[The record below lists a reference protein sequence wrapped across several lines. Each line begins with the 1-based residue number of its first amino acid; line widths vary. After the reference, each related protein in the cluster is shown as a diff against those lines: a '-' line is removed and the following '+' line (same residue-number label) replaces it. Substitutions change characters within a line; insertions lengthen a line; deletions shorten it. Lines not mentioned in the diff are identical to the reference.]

1 LNLFNLFATIS
12 LDPSEYNS
20 GVKDVIKSG
29 DSLASKLK
37 SGLASAG
44 KVAAKG
50 IAAIGTAASGA
61 VVGLLALESSTEEY
75 RVAMGKL
82 NTAFEAAGYGAETAQ
97 QAYNAFYGI
106 LGDTDTATEASQ
118 LLAKLADSA
127 EDVSTWTDIAA
138 GVAGTFGDS
147 LPIEG
152 LIEAS
157 NETAKVGQVTGV
169 LADALNWAGISED
182 DFNARLSACSSES
195 ERNQLIMDTLSGT
208 YDEASEAFYRNNEA
222 LVESRNNQAQLDAT
236 LATLGQTVSNV
247 KNRLLSEFLP
257 AISNVATAF
266 SGMLSGTA
274 GADQQFSTAVQGLVN
289 VAVSKLPEFLNMGV
303 QILSSLASGIVQSI
317 PTLVAAVPQIVA
329 EIGAALTELLPQV
342 LDMGVQLLDQFTSG
356 IETGLPDM
364 VSRIPEIITQFLDY
378 ITEQLPTILD
388 KGVELLNNLVNG
400 IIRAIP
406 QMVAAL
412 PQIITSFAKFI
423 ADNLPEIVRA
433 GIDILMNLITGII
446 KTIPDL
452 VASLPQIIN
461 AIIDGIGNLMGG
473 IVDIGKNIV
482 EGIWQGIQ
490 DMAVWIK
497 DKVTGFFSGIV
508 DGVKNF
514 LGIRSPSKLFR
525 DEIGRNI
532 GLGVAEGI
540 EDSEDDA
547 VKAANDLAKSVY
559 DKSVDWLDKQTKY
572 QNFSLQ
578 QQLEVWEAI
587 QGQFIK
593 ESQQYADAEEKIFDL
608 RKQIQEEYYD
618 KVQEITT
625 NISDLEQNYQN
636 ELSKRTQEIFN
647 SFGLFDQIPE
657 RQKVAGDELLEN
669 LSGQIAAMEDFYSG
683 LDELMSRGVGSA
695 LVDEIRSMGPD
706 AADELSALLSLSDEK
721 LSEYASLYQEK
732 QELANSIAVN
742 ELEELRKETDT
753 QIQKNL
759 QSLEELYNKNAP
771 TVGKAFTDGL
781 SSGIMSGL
789 SSVVNSAVN
798 VAQAAVKA
806 TRDALG
812 IHSPS
817 RVFADIGKNMALGL
831 GQGWDN
837 EYDRIR
843 RDIEGGMDFGT
854 ASVDFAS
861 SGLGVA
867 SAGMVNGVSAAVQG
881 AGMSGGSITVNLMMP
896 DGTKFASYLLGP
908 LSNYAKAN
916 GTPILNPM

>member
-1 LNLFNLFATIS
+1 MPRKEVAPINLFDLFAKIS
-12 LDPSEYNS
+12 LDTSEYDS
-20 GVKDVIKSG
+20 GVKDVSKSG
-29 DSLASKLK
+29 GSLASKLK
-37 SGLASAG
+37 NGLASAG
-44 KVAAKG
+44 KVAAAG
-50 IAAIGTAASGA
+50 IGAITAAAGA
-61 VVGLLALESSTEEY
+61 AVGGLLALESSTEEY
-75 RVAMGKL
+75 RVAQGKL

-342 LDMGVQLLDQFTSG
+342 LNMGVQLLDQLVSG

-364 VSRIPEIITQFLDY
+364 VARLPQIVDNFLSFL
-378 ITEQLPTILD
+378 TEHLPDILD
-388 KGVELLNNLVNG
+388 KGVEMLNSLVNG
-400 IIRAIP
+400 IINTIPQMVASLPKIITSFVTFIANNLPKIIEAGINILVNLIAGIIKAIP
-406 QMVAAL
+406 QLVAAL
-412 PQIITSFAKFI
+412 PQIIA
-423 ADNLPEIVRA
+423 AIV
-433 GIDILMNLITGII
+433 
-446 KTIPDL
+446 
-452 VASLPQIIN
+452 
-461 AIIDGIGNLMGG
+461 DGIAALMGS

-482 EGIWQGIQ
+482 EGIWEGIQ
-490 DMAVWIK
+490 NAIGWVT
-497 DKVTGFFSGIV
+497 DKITGFFSGII
-508 DGVKNF
+508 DGVK
-514 LGIRSPSKLFR
+514 G
-525 DEIGRNI
+525 
-532 GLGVAEGI
+532 
-540 EDSEDDA
+540 
-547 VKAANDLAKSVY
+547 
-559 DKSVDWLDKQTKY
+559 
-572 QNFSLQ
+572 
-578 QQLEVWEAI
+578 
-587 QGQFIK
+587 
-593 ESQQYADAEEKIFDL
+593 
-608 RKQIQEEYYD
+608 
-618 KVQEITT
+618 
-625 NISDLEQNYQN
+625 
-636 ELSKRTQEIFN
+636 
-647 SFGLFDQIPE
+647 
-657 RQKVAGDELLEN
+657 
-669 LSGQIAAMEDFYSG
+669 M
-683 LDELMSRGVGSA
+683 
-695 LVDEIRSMGPD
+695 
-706 AADELSALLSLSDEK
+706 
-721 LSEYASLYQEK
+721 
-732 QELANSIAVN
+732 
-742 ELEELRKETDT
+742 
-753 QIQKNL
+753 
-759 QSLEELYNKNAP
+759 
-771 TVGKAFTDGL
+771 
-781 SSGIMSGL
+781 
-789 SSVVNSAVN
+789 
-798 VAQAAVKA
+798 
-806 TRDALG
+806 LG

-817 RVFADIGKNMALGL
+817 RVFADMGKNMALGL

-867 SAGMVNGVSAAVQG
+867 SAGMVNGVSASVQG

-916 GTPILNPM
+916 GTPILHPT

>member
-1 LNLFNLFATIS
+1 MPRKEVAPINLFDLFAKIS
-12 LDPSEYNS
+12 LDTSEYDS
-20 GVKDVIKSG
+20 GVKDVSKSG
-29 DSLASKLK
+29 GSLASKLK
-37 SGLASAG
+37 NGLASAG
-44 KVAAKG
+44 KVAAAG
-50 IAAIGTAASGA
+50 IGAITAAAGA
-61 VVGLLALESSTEEY
+61 AVGGLLALESSTEEY
-75 RVAMGKL
+75 RVAQGKL

-97 QAYNAFYGI
+97 QAYNSFYGI

-247 KNRLLSEFLP
+247 KNRLLTEFLP

-266 SGMLSGTA
+266 SGMLSGAA
-274 GADQQFSTAVQGLVN
+274 GADQEFASAVQGLVN
-289 VAVSKLPEFLNMGV
+289 VAVSKLPEFLSMGV

-329 EIGAALTELLPQV
+329 GIGEALTELLPQV
-342 LDMGVQLLDQFTSG
+342 LNMGVQLLDQLVSG

-364 VSRIPEIITQFLDY
+364 VARLPQIVDNFLSFL
-378 ITEQLPTILD
+378 TEHLPDILD
-388 KGVELLNNLVNG
+388 KGVEMLNSLVNG
-400 IIRAIP
+400 IINTIPQMVASLPKIITSFVTFIANNLPKIIEAGINILVNLIAGIIKAIP
-406 QMVAAL
+406 QLVAAL
-412 PQIITSFAKFI
+412 PQIIA
-423 ADNLPEIVRA
+423 AIV
-433 GIDILMNLITGII
+433 
-446 KTIPDL
+446 
-452 VASLPQIIN
+452 
-461 AIIDGIGNLMGG
+461 DGIAVLMGS

-482 EGIWQGIQ
+482 EGIWEGIQ
-490 DMAVWIK
+490 NAIGWFT
-497 DKVTGFFSGIV
+497 DKITGFFSGII
-508 DGVKNF
+508 DGVK
-514 LGIRSPSKLFR
+514 G
-525 DEIGRNI
+525 
-532 GLGVAEGI
+532 
-540 EDSEDDA
+540 
-547 VKAANDLAKSVY
+547 
-559 DKSVDWLDKQTKY
+559 
-572 QNFSLQ
+572 
-578 QQLEVWEAI
+578 
-587 QGQFIK
+587 
-593 ESQQYADAEEKIFDL
+593 
-608 RKQIQEEYYD
+608 
-618 KVQEITT
+618 
-625 NISDLEQNYQN
+625 
-636 ELSKRTQEIFN
+636 
-647 SFGLFDQIPE
+647 
-657 RQKVAGDELLEN
+657 
-669 LSGQIAAMEDFYSG
+669 M
-683 LDELMSRGVGSA
+683 
-695 LVDEIRSMGPD
+695 
-706 AADELSALLSLSDEK
+706 
-721 LSEYASLYQEK
+721 
-732 QELANSIAVN
+732 
-742 ELEELRKETDT
+742 
-753 QIQKNL
+753 
-759 QSLEELYNKNAP
+759 
-771 TVGKAFTDGL
+771 
-781 SSGIMSGL
+781 
-789 SSVVNSAVN
+789 
-798 VAQAAVKA
+798 
-806 TRDALG
+806 LG

-817 RVFADIGKNMALGL
+817 RVFADMGKNMALGL

-867 SAGMVNGVSAAVQG
+867 SAGMVNGVSASVQG

-916 GTPILNPM
+916 GTPILHPT

>member
-1 LNLFNLFATIS
+1 MNLFDLFATIS
-12 LDPSEYNS
+12 LDPSEYES

-61 VVGLLALESSTEEY
+61 MVGLLALESSTEEY
-75 RVAMGKL
+75 RVAQGKL

-97 QAYNAFYGI
+97 QAYNSFYGI

-247 KNRLLSEFLP
+247 KNRLLTEFLP

-266 SGMLSGTA
+266 SGMLSGAA
-274 GADQQFSTAVQGLVN
+274 GADQEFASAVQGLVN
-289 VAVSKLPEFLNMGV
+289 VAVSKLPEFLSMGV

-329 EIGAALTELLPQV
+329 EIGEALTELLPQV
-342 LDMGVQLLDQFTSG
+342 LNMGVQLLDQLVSG

-364 VSRIPEIITQFLDY
+364 VARLPQIVDNFLSFL
-378 ITEQLPTILD
+378 TEHLPDILD
-388 KGVELLNNLVNG
+388 KGVEMLNSLVNG
-400 IIRAIP
+400 IINTIPQMVASLPKIITSFVTFIANNLPKIIEAGINILVNLIAGIIKAIP
-406 QMVAAL
+406 QLVAAL
-412 PQIITSFAKFI
+412 PQII
-423 ADNLPEIVRA
+423 D
-433 GIDILMNLITGII
+433 
-446 KTIPDL
+446 
-452 VASLPQIIN
+452 

-473 IVDIGKNIV
+473 IVDVGKNIV
-482 EGIWQGIQ
+482 RGLWEGISSMFG
-490 DMAVWIK
+490 WIGE
-497 DKVTGFFSGIV
+497 KVGGFFDNLFG
-508 DGVKNF
+508 GVEEHEEIN
-514 LGIRSPSKLFR
+514 SPSKKWAQ
-525 DEIGRNI
+525 IGKY
-532 GLGVAEGI
+532 
-540 EDSEDDA
+540 DA
-547 VKAANDLAKSVY
+547 
-559 DKSVDWLDKQTKY
+559 
-572 QNFSLQ
+572 
-578 QQLEVWEAI
+578 
-587 QGQFIK
+587 QG
-593 ESQQYADAEEKIFDL
+593 
-608 RKQIQEEYYD
+608 
-618 KVQEITT
+618 
-625 NISDLEQNYQN
+625 
-636 ELSKRTQEIFN
+636 
-647 SFGLFDQIPE
+647 FGKGF
-657 RQKVAGDELLEN
+657 
-669 LSGQIAAMEDFYSG
+669 
-683 LDELMSRGVGSA
+683 
-695 LVDEIRSMGPD
+695 
-706 AADELSALLSLSDEK
+706 SDEF
-721 LSEYASLYQEK
+721 
-732 QELANSIAVN
+732 
-742 ELEELRKETDT
+742 
-753 QIQKNL
+753 
-759 QSLEELYNKNAP
+759 
-771 TVGKAFTDGL
+771 G
-781 SSGIMSGL
+781 
-789 SSVVNSAVN
+789 
-798 VAQAAVKA
+798 
-806 TRDALG
+806 
-812 IHSPS
+812 H
-817 RVFADIGKNMALGL
+817 
-831 GQGWDN
+831 
-837 EYDRIR
+837 IR
-843 RDIEGGMDFGT
+843 RDIESGMDFGT

-867 SAGMVNGVSAAVQG
+867 SAGMVNGVSASVQG

-916 GTPILNPM
+916 GTPILNPT

>member
-1 LNLFNLFATIS
+1 MPRKEVAPINLFDLFAKIS
-12 LDPSEYNS
+12 LDTSEYDS
-20 GVKDVIKSG
+20 GVKDVSKSG
-29 DSLASKLK
+29 GSLASKLK

-303 QILSSLASGIVQSI
+303 LILSSLASGIVQSI

-329 EIGAALTELLPQV
+329 EIWAALTELLPQV

-364 VSRIPEIITQFLDY
+364 VSRIPEIITQFLSY
-378 ITEQLPTILD
+378 ITEQLPTVLD
-388 KGVELLNNLVNG
+388 KGAELLNNLVNG
-400 IIRAIP
+400 ILGAIP
-406 QMVAAL
+406 EMTAALPEIITAFVQFITDNLPTIIESGINILLNLVSGIIGAIPDLVASIPQIISAITTGIARALPKIIQSGVSLLQKFIEGILSNIPALVAAL
-412 PQIITSFAKFI
+412 PQIISA
-423 ADNLPEIVRA
+423 IVE
-433 GIDILMNLITGII
+433 
-446 KTIPDL
+446 
-452 VASLPQIIN
+452 
-461 AIIDGIGNLMGG
+461 GIGALIGG
-473 IVDIGKNIV
+473 IVDVGKSIV
-482 EGIWQGIQ
+482 EGIWKGIQ
-490 DMAVWIK
+490 EMAGWIY

-508 DGVKNF
+508 DGVK
-514 LGIRSPSKLFR
+514 
-525 DEIGRNI
+525 
-532 GLGVAEGI
+532 
-540 EDSEDDA
+540 
-547 VKAANDLAKSVY
+547 
-559 DKSVDWLDKQTKY
+559 
-572 QNFSLQ
+572 
-578 QQLEVWEAI
+578 
-587 QGQFIK
+587 
-593 ESQQYADAEEKIFDL
+593 
-608 RKQIQEEYYD
+608 
-618 KVQEITT
+618 
-625 NISDLEQNYQN
+625 
-636 ELSKRTQEIFN
+636 
-647 SFGLFDQIPE
+647 
-657 RQKVAGDELLEN
+657 
-669 LSGQIAAMEDFYSG
+669 DF
-683 LDELMSRGVGSA
+683 
-695 LVDEIRSMGPD
+695 
-706 AADELSALLSLSDEK
+706 
-721 LSEYASLYQEK
+721 
-732 QELANSIAVN
+732 
-742 ELEELRKETDT
+742 
-753 QIQKNL
+753 
-759 QSLEELYNKNAP
+759 
-771 TVGKAFTDGL
+771 
-781 SSGIMSGL
+781 
-789 SSVVNSAVN
+789 
-798 VAQAAVKA
+798 
-806 TRDALG
+806 LG

-817 RVFADIGKNMALGL
+817 TVFADMGKNMALGL

-867 SAGMVNGVSAAVQG
+867 SAGMVNGVSASVQG

-916 GTPILNPM
+916 GTPILHPT

>member
-1 LNLFNLFATIS
+1 MPRKEVAPINLFDLFAKIS
-12 LDPSEYNS
+12 LDTSEYDS
-20 GVKDVIKSG
+20 GVKDVSKSG
-29 DSLASKLK
+29 GSLASKLK

-303 QILSSLASGIVQSI
+303 QILYSLASGIVQSI

-364 VSRIPEIITQFLDY
+364 VSRIPEIITQFLSY
-378 ITEQLPTILD
+378 ITEQLPTVLD
-388 KGVELLNNLVNG
+388 KGAELLNNLVNG
-400 IIRAIP
+400 ILGAIP
-406 QMVAAL
+406 EMTAALPEIITAFVQFITDNLPTIIESGINILLNLVSGIIGAIPDLVASIPQIISAITTGIARALPKIIQSGVSLLQKFIEGILSNIPALVAAL
-412 PQIITSFAKFI
+412 PQIISA
-423 ADNLPEIVRA
+423 IVE
-433 GIDILMNLITGII
+433 
-446 KTIPDL
+446 
-452 VASLPQIIN
+452 
-461 AIIDGIGNLMGG
+461 GIGALIGG
-473 IVDIGKNIV
+473 IVDVGKSIV
-482 EGIWQGIQ
+482 EGIWKGIQ
-490 DMAVWIK
+490 EMAGWIY

-508 DGVKNF
+508 DGVK
-514 LGIRSPSKLFR
+514 
-525 DEIGRNI
+525 
-532 GLGVAEGI
+532 
-540 EDSEDDA
+540 
-547 VKAANDLAKSVY
+547 
-559 DKSVDWLDKQTKY
+559 
-572 QNFSLQ
+572 
-578 QQLEVWEAI
+578 
-587 QGQFIK
+587 
-593 ESQQYADAEEKIFDL
+593 
-608 RKQIQEEYYD
+608 
-618 KVQEITT
+618 
-625 NISDLEQNYQN
+625 
-636 ELSKRTQEIFN
+636 
-647 SFGLFDQIPE
+647 
-657 RQKVAGDELLEN
+657 
-669 LSGQIAAMEDFYSG
+669 DF
-683 LDELMSRGVGSA
+683 
-695 LVDEIRSMGPD
+695 
-706 AADELSALLSLSDEK
+706 
-721 LSEYASLYQEK
+721 
-732 QELANSIAVN
+732 
-742 ELEELRKETDT
+742 
-753 QIQKNL
+753 
-759 QSLEELYNKNAP
+759 
-771 TVGKAFTDGL
+771 
-781 SSGIMSGL
+781 
-789 SSVVNSAVN
+789 
-798 VAQAAVKA
+798 
-806 TRDALG
+806 LG

-817 RVFADIGKNMALGL
+817 TVFADMGKNMALGL

-867 SAGMVNGVSAAVQG
+867 SAGMVNGVSASVQG

-916 GTPILNPM
+916 GTPILHPT

>member
-1 LNLFNLFATIS
+1 MPRKEVAPINLFDLFAKIS
-12 LDPSEYNS
+12 LDTSEYDS
-20 GVKDVIKSG
+20 GVKDVSKSG
-29 DSLASKLK
+29 GSLASKLK

-247 KNRLLSEFLP
+247 KNRLLTEFLP

-266 SGMLSGTA
+266 SGMLSGAA
-274 GADQQFSTAVQGLVN
+274 GADQEFASAVQGLVN
-289 VAVSKLPEFLNMGV
+289 VAVSKLPEFLSMGV

-329 EIGAALTELLPQV
+329 EIGEALTELLPQV
-342 LDMGVQLLDQFTSG
+342 LNMGVQLLDQLVSG

-364 VSRIPEIITQFLDY
+364 VARLPQIVDNFLSFL
-378 ITEQLPTILD
+378 TEHLPDILD
-388 KGVELLNNLVNG
+388 KGVEMLNSLVNG
-400 IIRAIP
+400 IINTIPQMVASLPKIITSFVTFIANNLPKIIEAGINILVNLIAGIIKAIP
-406 QMVAAL
+406 QLVAAL
-412 PQIITSFAKFI
+412 PQIIA
-423 ADNLPEIVRA
+423 AIV
-433 GIDILMNLITGII
+433 
-446 KTIPDL
+446 
-452 VASLPQIIN
+452 
-461 AIIDGIGNLMGG
+461 DGIAALMGS

-482 EGIWQGIQ
+482 EGIWEGIQ
-490 DMAVWIK
+490 NAIGWFT
-497 DKVTGFFSGIV
+497 DKITGFFSGII
-508 DGVKNF
+508 DGVK
-514 LGIRSPSKLFR
+514 G
-525 DEIGRNI
+525 
-532 GLGVAEGI
+532 
-540 EDSEDDA
+540 
-547 VKAANDLAKSVY
+547 
-559 DKSVDWLDKQTKY
+559 
-572 QNFSLQ
+572 
-578 QQLEVWEAI
+578 
-587 QGQFIK
+587 
-593 ESQQYADAEEKIFDL
+593 
-608 RKQIQEEYYD
+608 
-618 KVQEITT
+618 
-625 NISDLEQNYQN
+625 
-636 ELSKRTQEIFN
+636 
-647 SFGLFDQIPE
+647 
-657 RQKVAGDELLEN
+657 
-669 LSGQIAAMEDFYSG
+669 M
-683 LDELMSRGVGSA
+683 
-695 LVDEIRSMGPD
+695 
-706 AADELSALLSLSDEK
+706 
-721 LSEYASLYQEK
+721 
-732 QELANSIAVN
+732 
-742 ELEELRKETDT
+742 
-753 QIQKNL
+753 
-759 QSLEELYNKNAP
+759 
-771 TVGKAFTDGL
+771 
-781 SSGIMSGL
+781 
-789 SSVVNSAVN
+789 
-798 VAQAAVKA
+798 
-806 TRDALG
+806 LG

-817 RVFADIGKNMALGL
+817 RVFADMGKNMALGL

-867 SAGMVNGVSAAVQG
+867 SAGMVNGVSASVQG
-881 AGMSGGSITVNLMMP
+881 AGMSGWSITVNLMMP

-916 GTPILNPM
+916 GTPILHPT

>member
-1 LNLFNLFATIS
+1 MPRKEVAPINLFDLFAKIS
-12 LDPSEYNS
+12 LDTSEYDS
-20 GVKDVIKSG
+20 GVKEVSKRG
-29 DSLASKLK
+29 GSLASKLK

-364 VSRIPEIITQFLDY
+364 VSRIPEIITQFLSY
-378 ITEQLPTILD
+378 ITEQLPTVLD
-388 KGVELLNNLVNG
+388 KGAELLNNLVNG
-400 IIRAIP
+400 ILGAIP
-406 QMVAAL
+406 EMTAALPEIITAFVQFITDNLPTIIESGINILLNLVSGIIGAIPDLVASIPQIISAITTGIARALPKIIQSGVSLLQKFIEGILSNIPALVAAL
-412 PQIITSFAKFI
+412 PQIISA
-423 ADNLPEIVRA
+423 IVE
-433 GIDILMNLITGII
+433 
-446 KTIPDL
+446 
-452 VASLPQIIN
+452 
-461 AIIDGIGNLMGG
+461 GIGALIGG
-473 IVDIGKNIV
+473 IVDVGKSIV
-482 EGIWQGIQ
+482 EGIWKGIQ
-490 DMAVWIK
+490 EMAGWIY

-508 DGVKNF
+508 DGVK
-514 LGIRSPSKLFR
+514 
-525 DEIGRNI
+525 
-532 GLGVAEGI
+532 
-540 EDSEDDA
+540 
-547 VKAANDLAKSVY
+547 
-559 DKSVDWLDKQTKY
+559 
-572 QNFSLQ
+572 
-578 QQLEVWEAI
+578 
-587 QGQFIK
+587 
-593 ESQQYADAEEKIFDL
+593 
-608 RKQIQEEYYD
+608 
-618 KVQEITT
+618 
-625 NISDLEQNYQN
+625 
-636 ELSKRTQEIFN
+636 
-647 SFGLFDQIPE
+647 
-657 RQKVAGDELLEN
+657 
-669 LSGQIAAMEDFYSG
+669 DF
-683 LDELMSRGVGSA
+683 
-695 LVDEIRSMGPD
+695 
-706 AADELSALLSLSDEK
+706 
-721 LSEYASLYQEK
+721 
-732 QELANSIAVN
+732 
-742 ELEELRKETDT
+742 
-753 QIQKNL
+753 
-759 QSLEELYNKNAP
+759 
-771 TVGKAFTDGL
+771 
-781 SSGIMSGL
+781 
-789 SSVVNSAVN
+789 
-798 VAQAAVKA
+798 
-806 TRDALG
+806 LG

-817 RVFADIGKNMALGL
+817 TVFADMGKNMALGL

-881 AGMSGGSITVNLMMP
+881 AGMSGWSLTVNLMMP

-916 GTPILNPM
+916 GTPILHPT

>member
-1 LNLFNLFATIS
+1 MPRKEVAPINLFDLFAKIS
-12 LDPSEYNS
+12 LDTSEYDS
-20 GVKDVIKSG
+20 GVKDVSKSG
-29 DSLASKLK
+29 GSLASKLK

-342 LDMGVQLLDQFTSG
+342 LNMGVQLLDQLVSG

-364 VSRIPEIITQFLDY
+364 VARLPQIVDNFLSFL
-378 ITEQLPTILD
+378 TEHLPDILD
-388 KGVELLNNLVNG
+388 KGVEMLNSLVNG
-400 IIRAIP
+400 IINTIPQMVASLPKIITSFVTFIANNLPKIIEAGINILVNLIAGIIKAIP
-406 QMVAAL
+406 QLVAAL
-412 PQIITSFAKFI
+412 PQIIA
-423 ADNLPEIVRA
+423 AIV
-433 GIDILMNLITGII
+433 
-446 KTIPDL
+446 
-452 VASLPQIIN
+452 
-461 AIIDGIGNLMGG
+461 DGIAVLMGS

-482 EGIWQGIQ
+482 EGIWEGIQ
-490 DMAVWIK
+490 NAIGWFT
-497 DKVTGFFSGIV
+497 DKITGFFSGII
-508 DGVKNF
+508 DGVK
-514 LGIRSPSKLFR
+514 G
-525 DEIGRNI
+525 
-532 GLGVAEGI
+532 
-540 EDSEDDA
+540 
-547 VKAANDLAKSVY
+547 
-559 DKSVDWLDKQTKY
+559 
-572 QNFSLQ
+572 
-578 QQLEVWEAI
+578 
-587 QGQFIK
+587 
-593 ESQQYADAEEKIFDL
+593 
-608 RKQIQEEYYD
+608 
-618 KVQEITT
+618 
-625 NISDLEQNYQN
+625 
-636 ELSKRTQEIFN
+636 
-647 SFGLFDQIPE
+647 
-657 RQKVAGDELLEN
+657 
-669 LSGQIAAMEDFYSG
+669 M
-683 LDELMSRGVGSA
+683 
-695 LVDEIRSMGPD
+695 
-706 AADELSALLSLSDEK
+706 
-721 LSEYASLYQEK
+721 
-732 QELANSIAVN
+732 
-742 ELEELRKETDT
+742 
-753 QIQKNL
+753 
-759 QSLEELYNKNAP
+759 
-771 TVGKAFTDGL
+771 
-781 SSGIMSGL
+781 
-789 SSVVNSAVN
+789 
-798 VAQAAVKA
+798 
-806 TRDALG
+806 LG

-817 RVFADIGKNMALGL
+817 RVFADMGKNMALGL

-867 SAGMVNGVSAAVQG
+867 SAGMVNGVSASVQG

-916 GTPILNPM
+916 GTPILHPT

>member
-1 LNLFNLFATIS
+1 M
-12 LDPSEYNS
+12 
-20 GVKDVIKSG
+20 
-29 DSLASKLK
+29 
-37 SGLASAG
+37 
-44 KVAAKG
+44 
-50 IAAIGTAASGA
+50 
-61 VVGLLALESSTEEY
+61 ALESSTEEY

-247 KNRLLSEFLP
+247 KNRLLTEFLP

-266 SGMLSGTA
+266 SGMLSGAA
-274 GADQQFSTAVQGLVN
+274 GADQEFASAVQGLVN
-289 VAVSKLPEFLNMGV
+289 VAVSKLPEFLSMGV

-329 EIGAALTELLPQV
+329 EIGEALTELLPQV
-342 LDMGVQLLDQFTSG
+342 LNMGVQLLDQLVSG

-364 VSRIPEIITQFLDY
+364 VARLPQIVDNFLSFL
-378 ITEQLPTILD
+378 TEHLPDILD
-388 KGVELLNNLVNG
+388 KGVEMLNSLVNG
-400 IIRAIP
+400 IINTIPQMVASLPKIITSFVTFIANNLPKIIEAGINILVNLIAGIIKAIP
-406 QMVAAL
+406 QLVAAL
-412 PQIITSFAKFI
+412 PQIIA
-423 ADNLPEIVRA
+423 AIV
-433 GIDILMNLITGII
+433 
-446 KTIPDL
+446 
-452 VASLPQIIN
+452 
-461 AIIDGIGNLMGG
+461 DGIAALMGS

-482 EGIWQGIQ
+482 EGIWEGIQ
-490 DMAVWIK
+490 NAIGWFT
-497 DKVTGFFSGIV
+497 DKITGFFSGII
-508 DGVKNF
+508 DGVK
-514 LGIRSPSKLFR
+514 G
-525 DEIGRNI
+525 
-532 GLGVAEGI
+532 
-540 EDSEDDA
+540 
-547 VKAANDLAKSVY
+547 
-559 DKSVDWLDKQTKY
+559 
-572 QNFSLQ
+572 
-578 QQLEVWEAI
+578 
-587 QGQFIK
+587 
-593 ESQQYADAEEKIFDL
+593 
-608 RKQIQEEYYD
+608 
-618 KVQEITT
+618 
-625 NISDLEQNYQN
+625 
-636 ELSKRTQEIFN
+636 
-647 SFGLFDQIPE
+647 
-657 RQKVAGDELLEN
+657 
-669 LSGQIAAMEDFYSG
+669 M
-683 LDELMSRGVGSA
+683 
-695 LVDEIRSMGPD
+695 
-706 AADELSALLSLSDEK
+706 
-721 LSEYASLYQEK
+721 
-732 QELANSIAVN
+732 
-742 ELEELRKETDT
+742 
-753 QIQKNL
+753 
-759 QSLEELYNKNAP
+759 
-771 TVGKAFTDGL
+771 
-781 SSGIMSGL
+781 
-789 SSVVNSAVN
+789 
-798 VAQAAVKA
+798 
-806 TRDALG
+806 LG

-817 RVFADIGKNMALGL
+817 RVFADMGKNMALGL

-867 SAGMVNGVSAAVQG
+867 SAGMVNGVSASVQG
-881 AGMSGGSITVNLMMP
+881 AGMSGWSITVNLMMP

-916 GTPILNPM
+916 GTPILHPT

>member
-1 LNLFNLFATIS
+1 MPRKEVAPINLFDLFAKIS
-12 LDPSEYNS
+12 LDTSEYDS
-20 GVKDVIKSG
+20 GVKDVSKSG
-29 DSLASKLK
+29 GSLASKLK

-247 KNRLLSEFLP
+247 KNRLLTEFLP

-266 SGMLSGTA
+266 SGMLSGAA
-274 GADQQFSTAVQGLVN
+274 GADQEFASAVQGLVN
-289 VAVSKLPEFLNMGV
+289 VAVSKLPEFLSMGV

-329 EIGAALTELLPQV
+329 EIGEALTELLPQV
-342 LDMGVQLLDQFTSG
+342 LNMGVQLLDQLVSG

-364 VSRIPEIITQFLDY
+364 VARLPQIVDNFLSFL
-378 ITEQLPTILD
+378 TEHLPDILD
-388 KGVELLNNLVNG
+388 KGVEMLNSLVNG
-400 IIRAIP
+400 IINTIPQMVASLPKIITSFVTFIANNLPKIIEAGINILVNLIAGIIKAIP
-406 QMVAAL
+406 QLVAAL
-412 PQIITSFAKFI
+412 PQIIA
-423 ADNLPEIVRA
+423 AIV
-433 GIDILMNLITGII
+433 
-446 KTIPDL
+446 
-452 VASLPQIIN
+452 
-461 AIIDGIGNLMGG
+461 DGIAALMGS

-482 EGIWQGIQ
+482 EGIWEGIQ
-490 DMAVWIK
+490 NAIGWFT
-497 DKVTGFFSGIV
+497 DKITGFFSGII
-508 DGVKNF
+508 DGVK
-514 LGIRSPSKLFR
+514 G
-525 DEIGRNI
+525 
-532 GLGVAEGI
+532 
-540 EDSEDDA
+540 
-547 VKAANDLAKSVY
+547 
-559 DKSVDWLDKQTKY
+559 
-572 QNFSLQ
+572 
-578 QQLEVWEAI
+578 
-587 QGQFIK
+587 
-593 ESQQYADAEEKIFDL
+593 
-608 RKQIQEEYYD
+608 
-618 KVQEITT
+618 
-625 NISDLEQNYQN
+625 
-636 ELSKRTQEIFN
+636 
-647 SFGLFDQIPE
+647 
-657 RQKVAGDELLEN
+657 
-669 LSGQIAAMEDFYSG
+669 M
-683 LDELMSRGVGSA
+683 
-695 LVDEIRSMGPD
+695 
-706 AADELSALLSLSDEK
+706 
-721 LSEYASLYQEK
+721 
-732 QELANSIAVN
+732 
-742 ELEELRKETDT
+742 
-753 QIQKNL
+753 
-759 QSLEELYNKNAP
+759 
-771 TVGKAFTDGL
+771 
-781 SSGIMSGL
+781 
-789 SSVVNSAVN
+789 
-798 VAQAAVKA
+798 
-806 TRDALG
+806 LG

-817 RVFADIGKNMALGL
+817 RVFADMGKNMALGL

-867 SAGMVNGVSAAVQG
+867 SAGMVNGVSASVQG

-916 GTPILNPM
+916 GTPILHPT

>member
-1 LNLFNLFATIS
+1 MPRKEVAPINLFDLFAKIS
-12 LDPSEYNS
+12 LDTSEYDS
-20 GVKDVIKSG
+20 GVKDVSKSG
-29 DSLASKLK
+29 GSLASKLK
-37 SGLASAG
+37 NGLASAG
-44 KVAAKG
+44 KVAAAG
-50 IAAIGTAASGA
+50 IGAITAAAGA
-61 VVGLLALESSTEEY
+61 AVGGLLALESSTEEY
-75 RVAMGKL
+75 RVAQGKL

-97 QAYNAFYGI
+97 QAYNSFYGI

-247 KNRLLSEFLP
+247 KNRLLTEFLP

-266 SGMLSGTA
+266 SGMLSGAA
-274 GADQQFSTAVQGLVN
+274 GADQEFASAVQGLVN
-289 VAVSKLPEFLNMGV
+289 VAVSKLPEFLSMGV

-329 EIGAALTELLPQV
+329 EIGEALTELLPQV
-342 LDMGVQLLDQFTSG
+342 LNMGVQLLDQLVSG

-364 VSRIPEIITQFLDY
+364 VARLPQIVDNFLSFL
-378 ITEQLPTILD
+378 TEHLPDILD
-388 KGVELLNNLVNG
+388 KGVEMLNSLVNG
-400 IIRAIP
+400 IINTIPQMVASLPKIITSFVTFIANNLPKIIEAGINILVNLIAGIIKAIP
-406 QMVAAL
+406 QLVAAL
-412 PQIITSFAKFI
+412 PQIIA
-423 ADNLPEIVRA
+423 AIV
-433 GIDILMNLITGII
+433 
-446 KTIPDL
+446 
-452 VASLPQIIN
+452 
-461 AIIDGIGNLMGG
+461 DGIAALMGS

-482 EGIWQGIQ
+482 EGIWEGIQ
-490 DMAVWIK
+490 NAIGWFT
-497 DKVTGFFSGIV
+497 DKITGFFSGII
-508 DGVKNF
+508 DGVK
-514 LGIRSPSKLFR
+514 G
-525 DEIGRNI
+525 
-532 GLGVAEGI
+532 
-540 EDSEDDA
+540 
-547 VKAANDLAKSVY
+547 
-559 DKSVDWLDKQTKY
+559 
-572 QNFSLQ
+572 
-578 QQLEVWEAI
+578 
-587 QGQFIK
+587 
-593 ESQQYADAEEKIFDL
+593 
-608 RKQIQEEYYD
+608 
-618 KVQEITT
+618 
-625 NISDLEQNYQN
+625 
-636 ELSKRTQEIFN
+636 
-647 SFGLFDQIPE
+647 
-657 RQKVAGDELLEN
+657 
-669 LSGQIAAMEDFYSG
+669 M
-683 LDELMSRGVGSA
+683 
-695 LVDEIRSMGPD
+695 
-706 AADELSALLSLSDEK
+706 
-721 LSEYASLYQEK
+721 
-732 QELANSIAVN
+732 
-742 ELEELRKETDT
+742 
-753 QIQKNL
+753 
-759 QSLEELYNKNAP
+759 
-771 TVGKAFTDGL
+771 
-781 SSGIMSGL
+781 
-789 SSVVNSAVN
+789 
-798 VAQAAVKA
+798 
-806 TRDALG
+806 LG

-817 RVFADIGKNMALGL
+817 RVFADMGKNMALGL

-916 GTPILNPM
+916 GTPILHPT

>member
-1 LNLFNLFATIS
+1 MPRKEVAPINLFDLFAKIS
-12 LDPSEYNS
+12 LDTSEYDS
-20 GVKDVIKSG
+20 GVKDVSKSG
-29 DSLASKLK
+29 GSLASKLK
-37 SGLASAG
+37 NGLASAG
-44 KVAAKG
+44 KVAAAG
-50 IAAIGTAASGA
+50 IGAITAAAGA
-61 VVGLLALESSTEEY
+61 AVGGLLALESSTEEY
-75 RVAMGKL
+75 RVAQGKL

-97 QAYNAFYGI
+97 QAYNSFYGI

-247 KNRLLSEFLP
+247 KNRLLTEFLP

-266 SGMLSGTA
+266 SGMLSGAA
-274 GADQQFSTAVQGLVN
+274 GADQEFASAVQGLVN
-289 VAVSKLPEFLNMGV
+289 VAVSKLPEFLSMGV

-329 EIGAALTELLPQV
+329 EIGEALTELLPQV
-342 LDMGVQLLDQFTSG
+342 LNMGVQLLDQLVSG

-364 VSRIPEIITQFLDY
+364 VARLPQIVDNFLSFL
-378 ITEQLPTILD
+378 TEHLPDILD
-388 KGVELLNNLVNG
+388 KGVEMLNSLVNG
-400 IIRAIP
+400 IINTIPQMVASLPKIITSFVTFIANNLPKIIEAGINILVNLIAGIIKAIP
-406 QMVAAL
+406 QLVAAL
-412 PQIITSFAKFI
+412 PQIIA
-423 ADNLPEIVRA
+423 AIV
-433 GIDILMNLITGII
+433 
-446 KTIPDL
+446 
-452 VASLPQIIN
+452 
-461 AIIDGIGNLMGG
+461 DGIAVLMGS

-482 EGIWQGIQ
+482 EGIWEGIQ
-490 DMAVWIK
+490 NAIGWFT
-497 DKVTGFFSGIV
+497 DKITGFFSGII
-508 DGVKNF
+508 DG
-514 LGIRSPSKLFR
+514 
-525 DEIGRNI
+525 
-532 GLGVAEGI
+532 
-540 EDSEDDA
+540 
-547 VKAANDLAKSVY
+547 AK
-559 DKSVDWLDKQTKY
+559 
-572 QNFSLQ
+572 
-578 QQLEVWEAI
+578 
-587 QGQFIK
+587 G
-593 ESQQYADAEEKIFDL
+593 
-608 RKQIQEEYYD
+608 
-618 KVQEITT
+618 
-625 NISDLEQNYQN
+625 
-636 ELSKRTQEIFN
+636 
-647 SFGLFDQIPE
+647 
-657 RQKVAGDELLEN
+657 
-669 LSGQIAAMEDFYSG
+669 M
-683 LDELMSRGVGSA
+683 
-695 LVDEIRSMGPD
+695 
-706 AADELSALLSLSDEK
+706 
-721 LSEYASLYQEK
+721 
-732 QELANSIAVN
+732 
-742 ELEELRKETDT
+742 
-753 QIQKNL
+753 
-759 QSLEELYNKNAP
+759 
-771 TVGKAFTDGL
+771 
-781 SSGIMSGL
+781 
-789 SSVVNSAVN
+789 
-798 VAQAAVKA
+798 
-806 TRDALG
+806 LG

-817 RVFADIGKNMALGL
+817 RVFADMGKNMALGL

-867 SAGMVNGVSAAVQG
+867 SAGMVNGVSASVQG

-916 GTPILNPM
+916 GTPILHPT

>member
-1 LNLFNLFATIS
+1 VPRKEVAPINLFDLFAKIS
-12 LDPSEYNS
+12 LDTSEYDS
-20 GVKDVIKSG
+20 GVKDVSKSG

-182 DFNARLSACSSES
+182 EFNAKLEACGSES
-195 ERNQLIMDTLSGT
+195 ARNQLIMETLSGT

-342 LDMGVQLLDQFTSG
+342 LNMGVQLLDQLVSG

-364 VSRIPEIITQFLDY
+364 VARLPQIVDNFLSFL
-378 ITEQLPTILD
+378 TEHLPDILD
-388 KGVELLNNLVNG
+388 KGVEMLNSLVNG
-400 IIRAIP
+400 IINTIPQMVASLPKIITSFVTFIANNLPKIIEAGINILVNLIAGIIKAIP
-406 QMVAAL
+406 QLVAAL
-412 PQIITSFAKFI
+412 PQIIA
-423 ADNLPEIVRA
+423 AIV
-433 GIDILMNLITGII
+433 
-446 KTIPDL
+446 
-452 VASLPQIIN
+452 
-461 AIIDGIGNLMGG
+461 DGIAALMGS

-482 EGIWQGIQ
+482 EGIWEGIQ
-490 DMAVWIK
+490 NAIGWFT
-497 DKVTGFFSGIV
+497 DKITGFFSGII
-508 DGVKNF
+508 DGVK
-514 LGIRSPSKLFR
+514 G
-525 DEIGRNI
+525 
-532 GLGVAEGI
+532 
-540 EDSEDDA
+540 
-547 VKAANDLAKSVY
+547 
-559 DKSVDWLDKQTKY
+559 
-572 QNFSLQ
+572 
-578 QQLEVWEAI
+578 
-587 QGQFIK
+587 
-593 ESQQYADAEEKIFDL
+593 
-608 RKQIQEEYYD
+608 
-618 KVQEITT
+618 
-625 NISDLEQNYQN
+625 
-636 ELSKRTQEIFN
+636 
-647 SFGLFDQIPE
+647 
-657 RQKVAGDELLEN
+657 
-669 LSGQIAAMEDFYSG
+669 M
-683 LDELMSRGVGSA
+683 
-695 LVDEIRSMGPD
+695 
-706 AADELSALLSLSDEK
+706 
-721 LSEYASLYQEK
+721 
-732 QELANSIAVN
+732 
-742 ELEELRKETDT
+742 
-753 QIQKNL
+753 
-759 QSLEELYNKNAP
+759 
-771 TVGKAFTDGL
+771 
-781 SSGIMSGL
+781 
-789 SSVVNSAVN
+789 
-798 VAQAAVKA
+798 
-806 TRDALG
+806 LG

-817 RVFADIGKNMALGL
+817 RVFADMGKNMALGL

-867 SAGMVNGVSAAVQG
+867 SAGMVNGVSASVQG

-916 GTPILNPM
+916 GTPILHPT

>member
-1 LNLFNLFATIS
+1 MPRKEVAPINLFDLFAKIS
-12 LDPSEYNS
+12 LDTSEYDS
-20 GVKDVIKSG
+20 GVKDVSKSG
-29 DSLASKLK
+29 GSLASKLK

-182 DFNARLSACSSES
+182 EFNAKLEACGSES
-195 ERNQLIMDTLSGT
+195 ARNQLIMETLSGT

-342 LDMGVQLLDQFTSG
+342 LNMGVQLLDQLVSG

-364 VSRIPEIITQFLDY
+364 VARLPQIVDNFLSFL
-378 ITEQLPTILD
+378 TEHLPDILD
-388 KGVELLNNLVNG
+388 KGVEMLNSLVNG
-400 IIRAIP
+400 IINTIPQMVASLPKIITSFVTFIANNLPKIIEAGINILVNLIAGIIKAIP
-406 QMVAAL
+406 QLVAAL
-412 PQIITSFAKFI
+412 PQIIA
-423 ADNLPEIVRA
+423 AIV
-433 GIDILMNLITGII
+433 
-446 KTIPDL
+446 
-452 VASLPQIIN
+452 
-461 AIIDGIGNLMGG
+461 DGIAALMGS

-482 EGIWQGIQ
+482 EGIWEGIQ
-490 DMAVWIK
+490 NAIGWFT
-497 DKVTGFFSGIV
+497 DKITGFFSGII
-508 DGVKNF
+508 DGVK
-514 LGIRSPSKLFR
+514 G
-525 DEIGRNI
+525 
-532 GLGVAEGI
+532 
-540 EDSEDDA
+540 
-547 VKAANDLAKSVY
+547 
-559 DKSVDWLDKQTKY
+559 
-572 QNFSLQ
+572 
-578 QQLEVWEAI
+578 
-587 QGQFIK
+587 
-593 ESQQYADAEEKIFDL
+593 
-608 RKQIQEEYYD
+608 
-618 KVQEITT
+618 
-625 NISDLEQNYQN
+625 
-636 ELSKRTQEIFN
+636 
-647 SFGLFDQIPE
+647 
-657 RQKVAGDELLEN
+657 
-669 LSGQIAAMEDFYSG
+669 M
-683 LDELMSRGVGSA
+683 
-695 LVDEIRSMGPD
+695 
-706 AADELSALLSLSDEK
+706 
-721 LSEYASLYQEK
+721 
-732 QELANSIAVN
+732 
-742 ELEELRKETDT
+742 
-753 QIQKNL
+753 
-759 QSLEELYNKNAP
+759 
-771 TVGKAFTDGL
+771 
-781 SSGIMSGL
+781 
-789 SSVVNSAVN
+789 
-798 VAQAAVKA
+798 
-806 TRDALG
+806 LG

-817 RVFADIGKNMALGL
+817 RVFADMGKNMALGL

-916 GTPILNPM
+916 GTPILHPT

>member
-1 LNLFNLFATIS
+1 MNLFNLFATIS

-364 VSRIPEIITQFLDY
+364 VSRIPEIITQFLSY

>member
-1 LNLFNLFATIS
+1 MPRKEVAPINLFDLFAKIS
-12 LDPSEYNS
+12 LDTSEYDS
-20 GVKDVIKSG
+20 GVKDVSKSG
-29 DSLASKLK
+29 GSLASKLK

-342 LDMGVQLLDQFTSG
+342 LNMGVQLLDQLVSG

-364 VSRIPEIITQFLDY
+364 VARLPQIVDNFLSFL
-378 ITEQLPTILD
+378 TEHLPDILD
-388 KGVELLNNLVNG
+388 KGVEMLNSLVNG
-400 IIRAIP
+400 IINTIPQMVASLPKIITSFVTFIANNLPKIIEAGINILVNLIAGIIKAIP
-406 QMVAAL
+406 QLVAAL
-412 PQIITSFAKFI
+412 PQII
-423 ADNLPEIVRA
+423 D
-433 GIDILMNLITGII
+433 
-446 KTIPDL
+446 
-452 VASLPQIIN
+452 

-473 IVDIGKNIV
+473 IVDVGKNIV
-482 EGIWQGIQ
+482 RGLWEGISSMFG
-490 DMAVWIK
+490 WIGE
-497 DKVTGFFSGIV
+497 KVGGFFDNLFG
-508 DGVKNF
+508 GVEEHEEIN
-514 LGIRSPSKLFR
+514 SPSKKWAQ
-525 DEIGRNI
+525 IGKY
-532 GLGVAEGI
+532 
-540 EDSEDDA
+540 DA
-547 VKAANDLAKSVY
+547 
-559 DKSVDWLDKQTKY
+559 
-572 QNFSLQ
+572 
-578 QQLEVWEAI
+578 
-587 QGQFIK
+587 QG
-593 ESQQYADAEEKIFDL
+593 
-608 RKQIQEEYYD
+608 
-618 KVQEITT
+618 
-625 NISDLEQNYQN
+625 
-636 ELSKRTQEIFN
+636 
-647 SFGLFDQIPE
+647 FGKGF
-657 RQKVAGDELLEN
+657 
-669 LSGQIAAMEDFYSG
+669 
-683 LDELMSRGVGSA
+683 
-695 LVDEIRSMGPD
+695 
-706 AADELSALLSLSDEK
+706 SDEF
-721 LSEYASLYQEK
+721 
-732 QELANSIAVN
+732 
-742 ELEELRKETDT
+742 
-753 QIQKNL
+753 
-759 QSLEELYNKNAP
+759 
-771 TVGKAFTDGL
+771 G
-781 SSGIMSGL
+781 
-789 SSVVNSAVN
+789 
-798 VAQAAVKA
+798 
-806 TRDALG
+806 
-812 IHSPS
+812 H
-817 RVFADIGKNMALGL
+817 
-831 GQGWDN
+831 
-837 EYDRIR
+837 IR
-843 RDIEGGMDFGT
+843 RDIESGMDFGT

-867 SAGMVNGVSAAVQG
+867 SAGMVNGVSASVQG

-916 GTPILNPM
+916 GTPILHPT

>member
-1 LNLFNLFATIS
+1 MA
-12 LDPSEYNS
+12 
-20 GVKDVIKSG
+20 
-29 DSLASKLK
+29 A
-37 SGLASAG
+37 AG
-44 KVAAKG
+44 IG
-50 IAAIGTAASGA
+50 AITAAAGA
-61 VVGLLALESSTEEY
+61 AVGGLLALESSTEEY

-247 KNRLLSEFLP
+247 KNRLLTEFLP

-266 SGMLSGTA
+266 SGMLSGAA
-274 GADQQFSTAVQGLVN
+274 GADQEFASAVQGLVN
-289 VAVSKLPEFLNMGV
+289 VAVSKLPEFLSMGV

-329 EIGAALTELLPQV
+329 EIGEALTELLPQV
-342 LDMGVQLLDQFTSG
+342 LNMGVQLLDQLVSG

-364 VSRIPEIITQFLDY
+364 VARLPQIVDNFLSFL
-378 ITEQLPTILD
+378 TEHLPDILD
-388 KGVELLNNLVNG
+388 KGVEMLNSLVNG
-400 IIRAIP
+400 IINTIPQMVASLPKIITSFVTFIANNLPKIIEAGINILVNLIAGIIEAIP
-406 QMVAAL
+406 QLVAAL
-412 PQIITSFAKFI
+412 PQIIA
-423 ADNLPEIVRA
+423 AIV
-433 GIDILMNLITGII
+433 
-446 KTIPDL
+446 
-452 VASLPQIIN
+452 
-461 AIIDGIGNLMGG
+461 DGIAALMGS

-482 EGIWQGIQ
+482 EGIWEGIQ
-490 DMAVWIK
+490 NAIGWFT
-497 DKVTGFFSGIV
+497 DKITGFFSGII
-508 DGVKNF
+508 DGVK
-514 LGIRSPSKLFR
+514 G
-525 DEIGRNI
+525 
-532 GLGVAEGI
+532 
-540 EDSEDDA
+540 
-547 VKAANDLAKSVY
+547 
-559 DKSVDWLDKQTKY
+559 
-572 QNFSLQ
+572 
-578 QQLEVWEAI
+578 
-587 QGQFIK
+587 
-593 ESQQYADAEEKIFDL
+593 
-608 RKQIQEEYYD
+608 
-618 KVQEITT
+618 
-625 NISDLEQNYQN
+625 
-636 ELSKRTQEIFN
+636 
-647 SFGLFDQIPE
+647 
-657 RQKVAGDELLEN
+657 
-669 LSGQIAAMEDFYSG
+669 M
-683 LDELMSRGVGSA
+683 
-695 LVDEIRSMGPD
+695 
-706 AADELSALLSLSDEK
+706 
-721 LSEYASLYQEK
+721 
-732 QELANSIAVN
+732 
-742 ELEELRKETDT
+742 
-753 QIQKNL
+753 
-759 QSLEELYNKNAP
+759 
-771 TVGKAFTDGL
+771 
-781 SSGIMSGL
+781 
-789 SSVVNSAVN
+789 
-798 VAQAAVKA
+798 
-806 TRDALG
+806 LG

-817 RVFADIGKNMALGL
+817 RVFADMGKNMALGL

-867 SAGMVNGVSAAVQG
+867 SAGMVNGVSASVQG
-881 AGMSGGSITVNLMMP
+881 AGMSGWSITVNLMMP

-916 GTPILNPM
+916 GTPILHPT

>member
-1 LNLFNLFATIS
+1 MPRKEVAPINLFDLFAKIS
-12 LDPSEYNS
+12 LDTSEYDS
-20 GVKDVIKSG
+20 GVKDVSKSG

-182 DFNARLSACSSES
+182 EFNAKLEACGSES
-195 ERNQLIMDTLSGT
+195 ARNQLIMETLSGT

-342 LDMGVQLLDQFTSG
+342 LNMGVQLLDQLVSG

-364 VSRIPEIITQFLDY
+364 VARLPQIVDNFLSFL
-378 ITEQLPTILD
+378 TEHLPDILD
-388 KGVELLNNLVNG
+388 KGVEMLNSLVNG
-400 IIRAIP
+400 IINIIPQMVASLPKIITSFVTFIANNLPKIIEAGINILVNLIAGIIKAIP
-406 QMVAAL
+406 QLVAAL
-412 PQIITSFAKFI
+412 PQIIA
-423 ADNLPEIVRA
+423 AIV
-433 GIDILMNLITGII
+433 
-446 KTIPDL
+446 
-452 VASLPQIIN
+452 
-461 AIIDGIGNLMGG
+461 DGIAALMGS

-482 EGIWQGIQ
+482 EGIWEGIQ
-490 DMAVWIK
+490 NAIGWFT
-497 DKVTGFFSGIV
+497 DKITGFFSGII
-508 DGVKNF
+508 DGVK
-514 LGIRSPSKLFR
+514 G
-525 DEIGRNI
+525 
-532 GLGVAEGI
+532 
-540 EDSEDDA
+540 
-547 VKAANDLAKSVY
+547 
-559 DKSVDWLDKQTKY
+559 
-572 QNFSLQ
+572 
-578 QQLEVWEAI
+578 
-587 QGQFIK
+587 
-593 ESQQYADAEEKIFDL
+593 
-608 RKQIQEEYYD
+608 
-618 KVQEITT
+618 
-625 NISDLEQNYQN
+625 
-636 ELSKRTQEIFN
+636 
-647 SFGLFDQIPE
+647 
-657 RQKVAGDELLEN
+657 
-669 LSGQIAAMEDFYSG
+669 M
-683 LDELMSRGVGSA
+683 
-695 LVDEIRSMGPD
+695 
-706 AADELSALLSLSDEK
+706 
-721 LSEYASLYQEK
+721 
-732 QELANSIAVN
+732 
-742 ELEELRKETDT
+742 
-753 QIQKNL
+753 
-759 QSLEELYNKNAP
+759 
-771 TVGKAFTDGL
+771 
-781 SSGIMSGL
+781 
-789 SSVVNSAVN
+789 
-798 VAQAAVKA
+798 
-806 TRDALG
+806 LG

-817 RVFADIGKNMALGL
+817 RVFADMGKNMALGL

-916 GTPILNPM
+916 GTPILHPT

>member
-1 LNLFNLFATIS
+1 MPRKEVAPINLFDLFAKIS
-12 LDPSEYNS
+12 LDTSEYDS
-20 GVKDVIKSG
+20 GVKDVSKSG
-29 DSLASKLK
+29 GSLASKLK

-364 VSRIPEIITQFLDY
+364 VSRIPEIITQFLSY
-378 ITEQLPTILD
+378 ITEQLPTVLD
-388 KGVELLNNLVNG
+388 KGAELLNNLVNG
-400 IIRAIP
+400 ILGAIP
-406 QMVAAL
+406 EMTAALPEIITAFVQCITDNLPTIIESGINILLNLVSGIIGAIPDLVASIPQIISAITTGIARALPKIIQSGVSLLQKFIEGILSNIPALVAAL
-412 PQIITSFAKFI
+412 PQIISA
-423 ADNLPEIVRA
+423 IVE
-433 GIDILMNLITGII
+433 
-446 KTIPDL
+446 
-452 VASLPQIIN
+452 
-461 AIIDGIGNLMGG
+461 GIGALIGG
-473 IVDIGKNIV
+473 IVDVGKSIV
-482 EGIWQGIQ
+482 EGIWKGIQ
-490 DMAVWIK
+490 EMAGWIY

-508 DGVKNF
+508 DGVK
-514 LGIRSPSKLFR
+514 
-525 DEIGRNI
+525 
-532 GLGVAEGI
+532 
-540 EDSEDDA
+540 
-547 VKAANDLAKSVY
+547 
-559 DKSVDWLDKQTKY
+559 
-572 QNFSLQ
+572 
-578 QQLEVWEAI
+578 
-587 QGQFIK
+587 
-593 ESQQYADAEEKIFDL
+593 
-608 RKQIQEEYYD
+608 
-618 KVQEITT
+618 
-625 NISDLEQNYQN
+625 
-636 ELSKRTQEIFN
+636 
-647 SFGLFDQIPE
+647 
-657 RQKVAGDELLEN
+657 
-669 LSGQIAAMEDFYSG
+669 DF
-683 LDELMSRGVGSA
+683 
-695 LVDEIRSMGPD
+695 
-706 AADELSALLSLSDEK
+706 
-721 LSEYASLYQEK
+721 
-732 QELANSIAVN
+732 
-742 ELEELRKETDT
+742 
-753 QIQKNL
+753 
-759 QSLEELYNKNAP
+759 
-771 TVGKAFTDGL
+771 
-781 SSGIMSGL
+781 
-789 SSVVNSAVN
+789 
-798 VAQAAVKA
+798 
-806 TRDALG
+806 LG

-817 RVFADIGKNMALGL
+817 TVFADMGKNMALGL

-867 SAGMVNGVSAAVQG
+867 SAGMVNGVSASVQG
-881 AGMSGGSITVNLMMP
+881 AGMSGGSITVNLMIP
-896 DGTKFASYLLGP
+896 DGTKLASYLLGP

-916 GTPILNPM
+916 GTPILHPT

>member
-1 LNLFNLFATIS
+1 MPRKEVAPINLFDLFAKIS
-12 LDPSEYNS
+12 LDTSEYDS
-20 GVKDVIKSG
+20 GVKDVSKSG
-29 DSLASKLK
+29 GSLASKLK

-182 DFNARLSACSSES
+182 EFNAKLEACGSES
-195 ERNQLIMDTLSGT
+195 ARNQLIMETLSGT

-342 LDMGVQLLDQFTSG
+342 LNMGVQLLDQLVSG

-364 VSRIPEIITQFLDY
+364 VARLPQIVDNFLSFL
-378 ITEQLPTILD
+378 TEHLPDILD
-388 KGVELLNNLVNG
+388 KGVEMLNSLVNG
-400 IIRAIP
+400 IINTIPQMVASLPKIITSFVTFIANNLPKIIEAGINILVNLIAGIIKAIP
-406 QMVAAL
+406 QLVAAL
-412 PQIITSFAKFI
+412 PQIIA
-423 ADNLPEIVRA
+423 AIV
-433 GIDILMNLITGII
+433 
-446 KTIPDL
+446 
-452 VASLPQIIN
+452 
-461 AIIDGIGNLMGG
+461 DGIAALMGS

-482 EGIWQGIQ
+482 EGIWEGIQ
-490 DMAVWIK
+490 NAIGWFT
-497 DKVTGFFSGIV
+497 DKITGFFSGII
-508 DGVKNF
+508 DGVK
-514 LGIRSPSKLFR
+514 G
-525 DEIGRNI
+525 
-532 GLGVAEGI
+532 
-540 EDSEDDA
+540 
-547 VKAANDLAKSVY
+547 
-559 DKSVDWLDKQTKY
+559 
-572 QNFSLQ
+572 
-578 QQLEVWEAI
+578 
-587 QGQFIK
+587 
-593 ESQQYADAEEKIFDL
+593 
-608 RKQIQEEYYD
+608 
-618 KVQEITT
+618 
-625 NISDLEQNYQN
+625 
-636 ELSKRTQEIFN
+636 
-647 SFGLFDQIPE
+647 
-657 RQKVAGDELLEN
+657 
-669 LSGQIAAMEDFYSG
+669 M
-683 LDELMSRGVGSA
+683 
-695 LVDEIRSMGPD
+695 
-706 AADELSALLSLSDEK
+706 
-721 LSEYASLYQEK
+721 
-732 QELANSIAVN
+732 
-742 ELEELRKETDT
+742 
-753 QIQKNL
+753 
-759 QSLEELYNKNAP
+759 
-771 TVGKAFTDGL
+771 
-781 SSGIMSGL
+781 
-789 SSVVNSAVN
+789 
-798 VAQAAVKA
+798 
-806 TRDALG
+806 LG

-817 RVFADIGKNMALGL
+817 RVFADMGKNMALGL

-881 AGMSGGSITVNLMMP
+881 AWMSGGSITVNLMMP

-916 GTPILNPM
+916 GTPILHPT

>member
-1 LNLFNLFATIS
+1 MA
-12 LDPSEYNS
+12 
-20 GVKDVIKSG
+20 
-29 DSLASKLK
+29 A
-37 SGLASAG
+37 AG
-44 KVAAKG
+44 IG
-50 IAAIGTAASGA
+50 AITAAAGA
-61 VVGLLALESSTEEY
+61 AVGGLLALESSTEEY
-75 RVAMGKL
+75 RVAQGKL

-97 QAYNAFYGI
+97 QAYNSFYGI

-182 DFNARLSACSSES
+182 EFNAKLEACGSES
-195 ERNQLIMDTLSGT
+195 ARNQLIMETLSGT

-342 LDMGVQLLDQFTSG
+342 LNMGVQLLDQLVSG

-364 VSRIPEIITQFLDY
+364 VARLPQIVDNFLSFL
-378 ITEQLPTILD
+378 TEHLPDILD
-388 KGVELLNNLVNG
+388 KGVEMLNSLVNG
-400 IIRAIP
+400 IINTIPQMVASLPKIITSFVTFIANNLPKIIEAGINILVNLIAGIIKAIP
-406 QMVAAL
+406 QLVAAL
-412 PQIITSFAKFI
+412 PQIIA
-423 ADNLPEIVRA
+423 AIV
-433 GIDILMNLITGII
+433 
-446 KTIPDL
+446 
-452 VASLPQIIN
+452 
-461 AIIDGIGNLMGG
+461 DGIAALMGS

-482 EGIWQGIQ
+482 EGIWEGIQ
-490 DMAVWIK
+490 NAIGWFT
-497 DKVTGFFSGIV
+497 DKITGFFSGII
-508 DGVKNF
+508 DGVK
-514 LGIRSPSKLFR
+514 G
-525 DEIGRNI
+525 
-532 GLGVAEGI
+532 
-540 EDSEDDA
+540 
-547 VKAANDLAKSVY
+547 
-559 DKSVDWLDKQTKY
+559 
-572 QNFSLQ
+572 
-578 QQLEVWEAI
+578 
-587 QGQFIK
+587 
-593 ESQQYADAEEKIFDL
+593 
-608 RKQIQEEYYD
+608 
-618 KVQEITT
+618 
-625 NISDLEQNYQN
+625 
-636 ELSKRTQEIFN
+636 
-647 SFGLFDQIPE
+647 
-657 RQKVAGDELLEN
+657 
-669 LSGQIAAMEDFYSG
+669 M
-683 LDELMSRGVGSA
+683 
-695 LVDEIRSMGPD
+695 
-706 AADELSALLSLSDEK
+706 
-721 LSEYASLYQEK
+721 
-732 QELANSIAVN
+732 
-742 ELEELRKETDT
+742 
-753 QIQKNL
+753 
-759 QSLEELYNKNAP
+759 
-771 TVGKAFTDGL
+771 
-781 SSGIMSGL
+781 
-789 SSVVNSAVN
+789 
-798 VAQAAVKA
+798 
-806 TRDALG
+806 LG

-817 RVFADIGKNMALGL
+817 RVFADMGKNMALGL

-916 GTPILNPM
+916 GTPILHPT